1 MRRLA
6 LAESDP
12 VEGQAKIQRQVKLYR
27 KRQRLRSR
35 KSTADKSHPTIED
48 CKICVQHILQQQS
61 NSMILPALDDLP
73 LYVSISTSTILTGIQ
88 GDIDHESH
96 RTRVLNMEMARMERD
111 HFRFACSLEL
121 AGLQRTAHRARLAGL
136 TFMLQKL
143 GTSSS
148 LEDQKVPTSRAD
160 ILADLNGTRLC
171 LTTSKVLAKTT
182 SRSIITKLQQQKEEA
197 SRRSADLETIISEDS
212 VRISASRMRGYR
224 ISAVEWQARCLV
236 YRLALTSFV
245 ATYYDIEKRQI
256 SHCSN

>member
-1 MRRLA
+1 MRKLA

-35 KSTADKSHPTIED
+35 KSTADKSHPPIED
-48 CKICVQHILQQQS
+48 CEICVQRILQQQS
-61 NSMILPALDDLP
+61 INMILPALDDLP
-73 LYVSISTSTILTGIQ
+73 LYVSISTSTILISIQ
-88 GDIDHESH
+88 SDIDHESH
-96 RTRVLNMEMARMERD
+96 RIRDLDMEMARMERD

-121 AGLQRTAHRARLAGL
+121 AGLQRIAHRARLAGL

-148 LEDQKVPTSRAD
+148 LEDQKVPTSRAN

-212 VRISASRMRGYR
+212 VSISASRMRGYR
-224 ISAVEWQARCLV
+224 IYAVEWQARCLV

-256 SHCSN
+256 SHGSD